1 VIFNLKSEIE
11 NLKSNDSAERA
22 GASGSGHQIAA
33 SMEQGAGSRK
43 IKATLMRQKIFSL
56 ALSLRLLALSSACV
70 LLLALCSFAD
80 AQQSKLDRI
89 GVIHQGGPYKVV
101 VDGLQHGLRELG
113 YEDGKHIRLEI
124 QDTKSDVKL
133 VEHAAQ
139 LFERERVKL
148 IYAVTTSVA
157 TVVKNITSYSPIVF
171 TVGSDPVASGLVQ
184 SFAKPGGRLTGVQ
197 YSTTDLTGKRLEIL
211 KEIIP
216 KLTRVLTVF
225 NAENPMAK
233 EAAALAREAAQH
245 LGVQVVERQV
255 GSVEELRQRLGSL
268 KTGEVN
274 AFFYTT
280 DAMVT
285 SQAQLVID
293 LTTSK
298 RLPTMFS
305 EQSLAVMGGLASYG
319 QNFHEI
325 GRHSAKF
332 VQKIMAGQHPQDLRV
347 ETVDKFELVINL
359 KTAKQIG
366 LTIPPHVLARAD
378 KVIR

>member
-1 VIFNLKSEIE
+1 MNRTNFCFAVCALLFTLCPP
-11 NLKSNDSAERA
+11 AE
-22 GASGSGHQIAA
+22 
-33 SMEQGAGSRK
+33 
-43 IKATLMRQKIFSL
+43 
-56 ALSLRLLALSSACV
+56 
-70 LLLALCSFAD
+70 
-80 AQQSKLDRI
+80 AQQSKVYHV
-89 GVIHQGGPYKVV
+89 GVIHQGGPYRTI
-101 VDGLQHGLRELG
+101 VDGLQDGLRELG
-113 YEDGKHIRLEI
+113 YENGKHIRLEI
-124 QDTKSDVKL
+124 RDTKSDTKL
-133 VEHAAQ
+133 VEEAAK
-139 LFERERVKL
+139 LFERQRVKL

-157 TVVKNITSYSPIVF
+157 TAGKNITSFTPIVF
-171 TVGSDPVASGLVQ
+171 TVGSDPVISGVVQ

-233 EAAALAREAAQH
+233 EAAALAREAARH
-245 LGVQVVERQV
+245 LGVQLVERQV
-255 GSVEELRQRLGSL
+255 SSVEELRQHLGSL
-268 KTGEVN
+268 KAKEVD

-293 LTTSK
+293 MMLSK

-305 EQSLAVMGGLASYG
+305 EQSVAAMGGLASYG

-332 VQKIMAGQHPQDLRV
+332 VQKIIGGQNPGDLRV
-347 ETVDKFELVINL
+347 ETVDRFELTINL

-366 LTIPPHVLARAD
+366 LTIPPNVLARAD
-378 KVIR
+378 KVIK